1 MISKILVPVVSSI
14 VVGIPCAM
22 LDTPDVAA
30 SDAQP
35 GADDGSPPRVRT
47 LGYGG
52 ESQFLA
58 QAGPAWGQRPPDA
71 ANRMAIQNAAV
82 ATPNQPP
89 KDRDCR
95 TLVTKPDTP
104 YAAATFTR
112 FYTDGT
118 EDHGQILN
126 AVIGVNHSVQK
137 DLDDLQ
143 VRIEQLRCEDQNIKA
158 KLDYL
163 IRMRT
168 P

>member
-1 MISKILVPVVSSI
+1 MIAKILMPVVSSI
-14 VVGIPCAM
+14 VVGMSCTTLGTA
-22 LDTPDVAA
+22 DVAA

-35 GADDGSPPRVRT
+35 RAEDGSLPRVRA

-52 ESQFLA
+52 ETTFLA

-82 ATPNQPP
+82 ATPNQLP
-89 KDRDCR
+89 KDRDCKSA
-95 TLVTKPDTP
+95 VTRPDSP
-104 YAAATFTR
+104 YAGLAGK
-112 FYTDGT
+112 FYSDGT
-118 EDHGQILN
+118 LDHGRILDVVDG
-126 AVIGVNHSVQK
+126 ARRVIQV
-137 DLDDLQ
+137 DLEDLQ
-143 VRIEQLRCEDQNIKA
+143 VRIAQLNCEDQNIKA

>member
-1 MISKILVPVVSSI
+1 MIAKILTPFFSSI
-14 VVGIPCAM
+14 VVGISCAM
-22 LDTPDVAA
+22 LGTADVAA

-35 GADDGSPPRVRT
+35 RAADGSLPQVRT
-47 LGYGG
+47 LGYGA
-52 ESQFLA
+52 ESTVLA

-71 ANRMAIQNAAV
+71 ANRMSIQNAAV
-82 ATPNQPP
+82 ATANQPP
-89 KDRDCR
+89 KDRDCKS
-95 TLVTKPDTP
+95 LVTKPDAP
-104 YAAATFTR
+104 YAAPTFTR

-126 AVIGVNHSVQK
+126 AVIGVTHSVQS
-137 DLDDLQ
+137 DLDDMQ